1 MNKWSEVRNEL
12 ALYFNSLPSLSKY
25 IHIRLMKR
33 KLLIVNHSQFGY
45 HIDYV
50 QYVRFLKSDFD
61 ITFLCW
67 DYKLNPVYESG
78 MSVYYVSRKGNKLIR
93 NIRFVKE
100 AANLIKTSSYHCT
113 FIHYFLGCSVITFL
127 VNKKQF
133 IHLDIRTGS
142 VISNSFFRSFYN
154 FILRIESCLFKSI
167 SIVSGGLRTYLRI
180 RSNAYIL
187 PLGANAIYVPR
198 HSKSKI
204 GLLYVGTFSGRQIE
218 DTVEGLGLFLYK
230 NAEANISYTI
240 IGEGSENELK
250 LIVDKIKKYKLEKYV
265 LVKGYIPHNELH
277 QYYGESNVGVSYVPL
292 TPYFNYQPPTKTFE
306 YLMAGMPVIATGTY
320 EHRQIVHDVNGIIIE
335 DTPESF
341 AEGISLLYEGITQY
355 NEQMI
360 RCSVEGSE
368 WSTIVTSMKNSI
380 LNGN

>member
-1 MNKWSEVRNEL
+1 
-12 ALYFNSLPSLSKY
+12 
-25 IHIRLMKR
+25 MKR
-33 KLLIVNHSQFGY
+33 KLLVVNHSQYGY

-67 DYKLNPVYESG
+67 DYKLNPVYEPG
-78 MSVYYVSRKGNKLIR
+78 IFVYYVSRKGSKIIR
-93 NIRFVKE
+93 NTRFIKE
-100 AANLIKTSSYHCT
+100 AVNLMRTSSYHCV
-113 FIHYFLGCSVITFL
+113 FINYFLGCSAIPFL
-127 VNKKQF
+127 VSKKQF

-142 VISNSFFRSFYN
+142 VISNSVIRIVYN
-154 FILRIESCLFKSI
+154 HILRIESCLFKSI

-187 PLGANAIYVPR
+187 PLGANAVYVPR
-198 HSKSKI
+198 HSKHKI

-240 IGEGSENELK
+240 IGEGSETELE
-250 LIVDKIKKYKLEKYV
+250 LIIEKIKKYNLEKYV

-320 EHRQIVHDVNGIIIE
+320 EHRQIVNEVNGIIIE
-335 DTPESF
+335 DTPASF
-341 AEGISLLYEGITQY
+341 AKGISLLYEGISHY

-360 RCSVEGSE
+360 RCSVKGSE
-368 WSTIVTSMKNSI
+368 WSTIVTGMKKFI
-380 LNGN
+380 LNGS